1 MSSIWVGILHE
12 QAWLSGI
19 DHNEDDARALRIV
32 FVKAARAKGWM
43 GDIVLDLHGPFASA
57 EGDGAEEA
65 LAAGEKAVAEWVAE
79 SQGCE

>member
-1 MSSIWVGILHE
+1 MSSILVGILHE
-12 QAWLSGI
+12 QAWLNGI
-19 DHNEDDARALRIV
+19 DHNEDDAWAVRVL
-32 FVKAARAKGWM
+32 FVQSARAKGWS
-43 GDIVLDLHGPFASA
+43 GDIELDHHGFFASA

>member
-19 DHNEDDARALRIV
+19 DHNDDDSRAVRSV
-32 FVKAARAKGWM
+32 FVRAARANGWS
-43 GDIVLDLHGPFASA
+43 GDIELDHGGVTTAA